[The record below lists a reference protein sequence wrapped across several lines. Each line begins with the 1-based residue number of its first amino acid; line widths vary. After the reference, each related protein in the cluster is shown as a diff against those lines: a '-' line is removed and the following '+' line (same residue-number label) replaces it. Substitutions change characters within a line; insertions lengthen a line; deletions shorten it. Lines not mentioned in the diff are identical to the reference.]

1 MYLLVGWL
9 IGFVLLFSP
18 VTVGFTES
26 SVTVSE
32 AAGSVTL
39 QVTLSRMLDA
49 SETINLTVSAANGT
63 ASELLLYSVGK
74 REIVHRILNF
84 KCVCSAGGMTIWVC
98 VCVCVHACMRAC
110 FLFVC
115 LLLFISVHS
124 WNSVELFKKTK
135 KQLR

>member
-1 MYLLVGWL
+1 MISDSSWQFCVFVSWLVNWL
-9 IGFVLLFSP
+9 LLFFP

-26 SVTVSE
+26 SMMISE

-49 SETINLTVSAANGT
+49 SETINLTVSAADGT

-74 REIVHRILNF
+74 RAIVHRILNF
-84 KCVCSAGGMTIWVC
+84 KCVCSGGGMTIWVC
-98 VCVCVHACMRAC
+98 VHGAC

-115 LLLFISVHS
+115 LLLFFSVHS
-124 WNSVELFKKTK
+124 WNSVELF
-135 KQLR
+135 